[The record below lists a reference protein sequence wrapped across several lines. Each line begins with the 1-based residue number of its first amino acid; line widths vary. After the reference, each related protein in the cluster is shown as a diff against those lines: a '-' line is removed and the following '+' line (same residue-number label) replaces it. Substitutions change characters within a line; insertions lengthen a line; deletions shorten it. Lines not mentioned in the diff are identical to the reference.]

1 VADVAVGLCTCNDG
15 DAGDESPLVSIQV
28 TTIAT
33 NSRVSI
39 TCSHLLLPLLLL
51 LLLLLVLLLLLLLLF
66 QVNKNYDPAE
76 HNVGQH
82 GMKVFVSPPPN
93 RIQRDECVARGKKE
107 SFTQQTNKKS
117 DQTQHNTQHNTR
129 IEMGRVVGC
138 AREREAEVEVEV
150 EEVVVMRRERRVQER
165 ERTKPLDAGKGGS
178 TSNQWQ
184 AHEK

>member
-1 VADVAVGLCTCNDG
+1 L
-15 DAGDESPLVSIQV
+15 PL
-28 TTIAT
+28 
-33 NSRVSI
+33 
-39 TCSHLLLPLLLL
+39 LLLLL

-138 AREREAEVEVEV
+138 AREREAEAEAEVEV
-150 EEVVVMRRERRVQER
+150 EEEVVRRERRVQER